1 MKINNSDSYKYLRL
15 THVIAICFG
24 LPYTRRKI
32 KDGIDPKNE
41 NVGHLAGRYTITSMI
56 QVTIYIVP

>member
-32 KDGIDPKNE
+32 KEGIEPNE
-41 NVGHLAGRYTITSMI
+41 NVGHLAGRYLYNNVKDTSN
-56 QVTIYIVP
+56 YI

>member
-1 MKINNSDSYKYLRL
+1 MKSNNSESYKYLRL

-32 KDGIDPKNE
+32 KEDSNPDE
-41 NVGHLAGRYTITSMI
+41 NLGHLAGRYTITLMI
-56 QVTIYIVP
+56 LYSR